1 LYTRIISDVHFV
13 CLCSN
18 LFLTCSFLS
27 YYLKA
32 VCYLNNHG
40 EDYKGG
46 ILQFQDGDPSCI
58 VPVAG
63 VSKSNFTLHPCGFKI
78 LLMKHT
84 FVVSKIF
91 WVILLRF
98 MRDIFVQDVVIYTAD
113 TRNVHCVNEVCPV
126 VCIIHC
132 FFLFYSSLFVGYLDA
147 YQLFHELYYTVN
159 GEYDISLSTVIPNF
173 CFFLAHF
180 LG

>member
-1 LYTRIISDVHFV
+1 MYTRIISDVHFV
-13 CLCSN
+13 CLCCN

-46 ILQFQDGDPSCI
+46 LLQFQDGDPSCI

-84 FVVSKIF
+84 FVVSKMF

-98 MRDIFVQDVVIYTAD
+98 IEKRF
-113 TRNVHCVNEVCPV
+113 CPG
-126 VCIIHC
+126 CCHIH
-132 FFLFYSSLFVGYLDA
+132 G
-147 YQLFHELYYTVN
+147 
-159 GEYDISLSTVIPNF
+159 
-173 CFFLAHF
+173 
-180 LG
+180 

>member
-1 LYTRIISDVHFV
+1 MISDVHFV
-13 CLCSN
+13 CLCCN

-126 VCIIHC
+126 VCIIQC
-132 FFLFYSSLFVGYLDA
+132 FFFILFF
-147 YQLFHELYYTVN
+147 
-159 GEYDISLSTVIPNF
+159 NF
-173 CFFLAHF
+173 CWIFGCISTLS
-180 LG
+180 